1 MRALFD
7 TGPAADQDAIAAA
20 TVINNISLTV
30 AERSGPV
37 LLIANIG
44 FTDTDALAVVTT
56 LEMLQE
62 GVVLADATQLVETGA
77 VDNLRCSATLMAV
90 VENAAVAQT
99 FTLRVTPAGTAVDVK
114 MNNCSLLAIGLGQLG
129 AEVANFVSP

>member
-20 TVINNISLTV
+20 AAINDISLTV

-37 LLIANIG
+37 LLIANMG
-44 FTDTDALAVVTT
+44 FTDTDALGVVTT
-56 LEMLQE
+56 LEILQE
-62 GVVLADATQLVETGA
+62 GVAIAAATQLVETSA
-77 VDNLRCSATLMAV
+77 TDNLRCSATLMAV
-90 VENAAVAQT
+90 VENAAIAQT
-99 FTLRVTPAGTAVDVK
+99 FTLQITPAGTAVDVK
-114 MNNCSLLAIGLGQLG
+114 INNCSLLAIGLGQLG